1 MTIRWLIIVGIG
13 LIVLTACG
21 SSTPER
27 AVSVPTRT
35 LIPPSATPTLRPADT
50 TPTPTDL
57 PSASTVGTAPTP
69 AANTSLIPAAAQ
81 AMIDLTMADLVDQVG
96 VIPEDIR
103 LLSLD
108 AFTWQNSSFGC
119 LARNDGAPTD
129 TAVTPGYRLV
139 YGMGQQVFVYH
150 TDRRAA
156 FFVCDDPAWL
166 ALEGDPIPLDP
177 IEASMV
183 EISTRDAARTL
194 GVAEGD
200 VQLVSLI
207 MVDWPDSSVGC
218 PRPNADYADEVTPGY
233 RMVFRAGADTLIY
246 HTSIRQAVRCAPQE
260 EILPGVLRQAL
271 ATPEPGDTG

>member
-13 LIVLTACG
+13 LIALTACG
-21 SSTPER
+21 SSTPEEP
-27 AVSVPTRT
+27 VSVPTRT

-57 PSASTVGTAPTP
+57 PSASAFGTAPTP
-69 AANTSLIPAAAQ
+69 AADTSPIPAAAQ
-81 AMIDLTMADLVDQVG
+81 AMIDLTMADLVDQMG
-96 VIPEDIR
+96 INPEDIR

-108 AFTWQNSSFGC
+108 AFTWQDSAFGC
-119 LARNDGAPTD
+119 LTRADAAPTG
-129 TAVTPGYRLV
+129 TAVTPGYRVV
-139 YGMGQQVFVYH
+139 YGIGQQVYVYH

-156 FFVCDDPAWL
+156 FFVCADPAWL
-166 ALEGDPIPLDP
+166 ASEGDPIPLDP

-183 EISTRDAARTL
+183 EFSARDAAKTL
-194 GVAEGD
+194 EVAEAD

-246 HTSIRQAVRCAPQE
+246 HTSIRQVVRCTPPE
-260 EILPGVLRQAL
+260 EILPGLLRQAL
-271 ATPEPGDTG
+271 ATPEPG

>member
-1 MTIRWLIIVGIG
+1 MTIRWLIMAVIG
-13 LIVLTACG
+13 LMALAACG
-21 SSTPER
+21 GSTPEK

-57 PSASTVGTAPTP
+57 PSASEFKTVPTP
-69 AANTSLIPAAAQ
+69 AAYTFLFPVAAQ
-81 AMIDLTMADLVDQVG
+81 SMIDLTMADLVDQTG
-96 VIPEDIR
+96 VNPEDIR
-103 LLSLD
+103 LLSVD
-108 AFTWQNSSFGC
+108 AFTWPDSSFGC
-119 LARNDGAPTD
+119 LARDDGGVTD
-129 TAVTPGYRLV
+129 TVVIPGYRVV
-139 YGMGQQVFVYH
+139 YGVGQRVYVYH
-150 TDRRAA
+150 TDRRAV

-183 EISTRDAARTL
+183 EFSARDAAKTL

-200 VQLVSLI
+200 VQLISLI
-207 MVDWPDSSVGC
+207 TVDWPDSSVGC
-218 PRPNADYADEVTPGY
+218 PRPNADYADTVTPGY

-246 HTSIRQAVRCAPQE
+246 HTSIRQAVRCAPRE

>member
-13 LIVLTACG
+13 LIALTACG
-21 SSTPER
+21 GNTAEK

-35 LIPPSATPTLRPADT
+35 LIPPSATPTLHPADT
-50 TPTPTDL
+50 TPAPTDL
-57 PSASTVGTAPTP
+57 PSASEFKTVPTP
-69 AANTSLIPAAAQ
+69 AAYNFLFPVAAQ
-81 AMIDLTMADLVDQVG
+81 AMIDLTMADLVDRAG
-96 VIPEDIR
+96 VNPKDIR

-108 AFTWQNSSFGC
+108 AFTWQDSTFGC
-119 LARNDGAPTD
+119 LARDDVGSTD
-129 TAVTPGYRLV
+129 SRVTPGYRLV
-139 YGMGQQVFVYH
+139 YGMGQRVYVYH
-150 TDRRAA
+150 TDRRAG

-183 EISTRDAARTL
+183 EFSARDAGRTL
-194 GVAEGD
+194 GVAEED

-207 MVDWPDSSVGC
+207 TVDWPDSSVGC

-260 EILPGVLRQAL
+260 EILPGVLREAL
-271 ATPEPGDTG
+271 ATPEAGDTG